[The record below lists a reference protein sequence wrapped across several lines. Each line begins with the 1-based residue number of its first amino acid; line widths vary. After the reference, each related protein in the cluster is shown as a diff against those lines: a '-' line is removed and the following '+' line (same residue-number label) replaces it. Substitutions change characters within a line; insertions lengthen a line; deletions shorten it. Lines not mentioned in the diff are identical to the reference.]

1 MYVMNSVRKKKRRP
15 IGSAI
20 KETRYPAEKES
31 VTIEKVNTIAEPLC
45 EAEGIELVHVEY
57 QRESTGRILRLY
69 IDKPGGV
76 NLDDCARISR
86 QLGDLLDVYL
96 NHIGPYHFEVTSPGL
111 DRPIGKTTD
120 YERFKGYKVRVK
132 TIQPVDGQRNFRGTL
147 LGLSKESVNLMVDKK
162 AVAIPLKDIQK
173 ARLINFNGEYPC
185 SSQT

>member
-1 MYVMNSVRKKKRRP
+1 MYIMKSAQKKKRKP

-20 KETRYPAEKES
+20 KETRHQTEKDS
-31 VTIEKVNTIAEPLC
+31 VIIEKVHTIAEPLC
-45 EAEGIELVHVEY
+45 EAEGVELVHVEY
-57 QRESTGRILRLY
+57 QRESAGRILRLY

-76 NLDDCARISR
+76 NLDDCTCISR

-96 NHIGPYHFEVTSPGL
+96 HRIGPYHLEVSSPGL

-120 YERFKGYKVRVK
+120 YERFKGHKVRVK
-132 TIQPVDGQRNFRGTL
+132 TIQPVDGQKNFRGTL

-162 AVAIPLKDIQK
+162 AVAIPIKEIQK